1 LPRKQKDKLEKH
13 KQKFIKG
20 AIARGVMDQE
30 TAEAIFNDWEEFAR
44 YGFPKAHAADYGVIS
59 VQTAY
64 LKTHYTVEY
73 MTALLSAEKNDTA
86 KVAFYVATAAAWA
99 SMCCRRMSTHQRW
112 DFTIEDRPDQPPAI
126 RFGLGAIKNVGQ
138 GPVELILE
146 GAPRWPVQ

>member
-1 LPRKQKDKLEKH
+1 MNQP
-13 KQKFIKG
+13 
-20 AIARGVMDQE
+20 

-86 KVAFYVATAAAWA
+86 KVALYVADAR
-99 SMCCRRMSTHQRW
+99 SMGIDVLPPDVNSSGW
-112 DFTIEDRPDQPPAI
+112 DFTIEDRGEKRAAPSV
-126 RFGLGAIKNVGQ
+126 LGWVLSRMLAR
-138 GPVELILE
+138 
-146 GAPRWPVQ
+146 ARST